1 MSRIYLGLLVL
12 MLAFSSHSAA
22 AYSVLTH
29 QANIDSTWE
38 RCLVPVLLKRY
49 PATSP
54 EQLLDAKAYAYGGAI
69 VQDMG
74 YYPFGSELFTNL
86 THYVRSG
93 DFVRNLIRQAQD
105 RNDYAFAL
113 GALAHYAADINGH
126 PDGTNRAMPSVYPEL
141 QAKFGNVI
149 TYNQAPKQHT
159 QLEFAFDVV
168 QLASGRY
175 HTQDYHQK
183 IGFQVSKACLERAFV
198 QTYGLELGQVIVN
211 VDLSIASFRF
221 AVSQLIPMAARSAW
235 HYKRKDILQMSP
247 GARRR
252 DYLQRTSP
260 RKFQKE
266 YGNKYQKPGFGAR
279 IISYFIR
286 VLPKIGPL
294 KPFAF
299 KLPTPEASQ
308 FFRSS
313 FRKVMVD
320 YCNDL
325 TRQPAD
331 TAAAPLELANTDFDT
346 GHPTM
351 AGEYPLADETYG
363 EWLRKLSD
371 KNFEKLTPIAR
382 QNILAFYGTQPKTP
396 ASEKEKEGSKQRD
409 TRAALE
415 LLRDM
420 KR

>member
-1 MSRIYLGLLVL
+1 MLRLFPLLLVAL
-12 MLAFSSHSAA
+12 LALSARPVA

-38 RCLVPVLLKRY
+38 RCLVPAILRRY
-49 PATSP
+49 PSTTPQEMIDS
-54 EQLLDAKAYAYGGAI
+54 KAYAYGGAI
-69 VQDMG
+69 IQDMG
-74 YYPFGSELFTNL
+74 YYPFGSPLFTNL

-93 DFVRNLIRQAQD
+93 DFVRNLIGQAHN

-113 GALAHYAADINGH
+113 GALAHYEADLSGH
-126 PDGTNRAMPSVYPEL
+126 PEGTNRAMPSVYPEL
-141 QAKFGNVI
+141 KAKYGDVI

-168 QLASGRY
+168 QLANGKY

-183 IGFQVSKACLERAFV
+183 IGFQVSKSCLERAFV

-221 AVSQLIPMAARSAW
+221 AVSQLIPTAARSAW
-235 HYKRKDILQMSP
+235 HYKRKDILKISP

-252 DYLQRTSP
+252 DYLQRNKP
-260 RKFQKE
+260 KKFRQE
-266 YGNKYQKPGFGAR
+266 YGNEYEKPGFGAR

-299 KLPTPEASQ
+299 KLPTPEASG
-308 FFRSS
+308 FFRAS
-313 FRKVMVD
+313 FRKVMAD
-320 YCNDL
+320 YCTDL

-331 TAAAPLELANTDFDT
+331 TAAAPLALANADFDT
-346 GHPTM
+346 GHPTK

-371 KNFEKLTPIAR
+371 KKFEKLTPIAR
-382 QNILAFYGTQPKTP
+382 ENILAFYGSQPKAP
-396 ASEKEKEGSKQRD
+396 ISKEEKEGSKQHD
-409 TRAALE
+409 TQEALE
-415 LLRDM
+415 QLRAL
-420 KR
+420 KQ

>member
-1 MSRIYLGLLVL
+1 MLRIYTLLLAGLLA
-12 MLAFSSHSAA
+12 LAARPAA

-38 RCLVPVLLKRY
+38 RCLVPALLKRY
-49 PATSP
+49 PGTTP
-54 EQLLDAKAYAYGGAI
+54 EQLIDAKAYAYGGAI

-74 YYPFGSELFTNL
+74 YYPFGSVLFTNL

-113 GALAHYAADINGH
+113 GALAHYAADLNGH

-141 QAKFGNVI
+141 QEKYGDVI

-168 QLASGRY
+168 QLANGKY

-183 IGFQVSKACLERAFV
+183 IGFKVSKACLERAFV

-221 AVSQLIPMAARSAW
+221 AVSQLIPTAARSAW
-235 HYKRKDILQMSP
+235 HYKRKEILKISP

-252 DYLQRTSP
+252 DYLERNKP
-260 RKFQKE
+260 KKFRKE
-266 YGNKYQKPGFGAR
+266 YGNEYEKPGFGAR

-308 FFRSS
+308 FFRAS

-331 TAAAPLELANTDFDT
+331 TAAAPLALVNVDFDT
-346 GHPTM
+346 GHPTK

-363 EWLRKLSD
+363 EWLRQLSD
-371 KNFEKLTPIAR
+371 KKFERLTPIAR
-382 QNILAFYGTQPKTP
+382 ENILAFYGTQPKAP
-396 ASEKEKEGSKQRD
+396 VSQEEKEGNKQRE
-409 TRAALE
+409 TEEALKQLRAL
-415 LLRDM
+415 
-420 KR
+420 KQ